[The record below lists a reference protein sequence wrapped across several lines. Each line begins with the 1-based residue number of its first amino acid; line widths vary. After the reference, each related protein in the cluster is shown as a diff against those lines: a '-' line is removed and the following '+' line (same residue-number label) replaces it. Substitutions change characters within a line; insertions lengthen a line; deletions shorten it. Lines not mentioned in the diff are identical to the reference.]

1 MLNVETIRKVRQAY
15 FRDGKKIRAI
25 TRELNLSRNTVRDII
40 RSGKTDQQY
49 ERSTQPYP
57 KLGDFIER
65 LVELLRED
73 SSKPAA
79 HRRSAQLLFSVLSS
93 VVGMI
98 IKLIWTPPVEQAII
112 DAGVEIW
119 LQSYI
124 RPVVQA
130 KKPAGPDGIRRES
143 PHFLGV
149 LERLKLIQVFFPA
162 VRPIPP
168 SIRLST
174 FATCWRSIPP
184 FTLRLVC
191 YAVLAA

>member
-25 TRELNLSRNTVRDII
+25 TRELKLSRNTVRDII

-79 HRRSAQLLFSVLSS
+79 HRRSAQLLFEHLQREGYEGGYDALRRYVSTWKREAGTASVSAYVPLSYDP
-93 VVGMI
+93 G
-98 IKLIWTPPVEQAII
+98 
-112 DAGVEIW
+112 DAF
-119 LQSYI
+119 QF
-124 RPVVQA
+124 
-130 KKPAGPDGIRRES
+130 D
-143 PHFLGV
+143 
-149 LERLKLIQVFFPA
+149 
-162 VRPIPP
+162 
-168 SIRLST
+168 
-174 FATCWRSIPP
+174 
-184 FTLRLVC
+184 
-191 YAVLAA
+191 